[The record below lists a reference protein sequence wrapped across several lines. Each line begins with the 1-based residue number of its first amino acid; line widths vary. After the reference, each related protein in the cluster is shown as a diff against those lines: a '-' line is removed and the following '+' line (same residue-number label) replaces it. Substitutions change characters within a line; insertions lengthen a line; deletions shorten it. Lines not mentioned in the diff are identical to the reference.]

1 MTRVELP
8 WPAKV
13 LHPNARVHWSA
24 RAKAAKKARTDAAFL
39 MLAGEA
45 FGISKLDADA
55 ISAAITFHP
64 PDNRRRDVDGM
75 LAACKSALDGLAD
88 VIGVDDSR
96 WSLSI
101 RKAEPRPPH
110 GAVIVEISVAA

>member
-8 WPAKV
+8 WPDRR
-13 LHPNARVHWSA
+13 LHPNARGHWSK
-24 RAKAAKKARTDAAFL
+24 RASAAKNSRRAAAWIAIG
-39 MLAGEA
+39 AGL
-45 FGISKLDADA
+45 SKLEGDA
-55 ISAAITFHP
+55 ITATVTFHA
-64 PDNRRRDVDGM
+64 PDNRRRDLDGM
-75 LAACKSALDGLAD
+75 LSSCKSALDGLAD

-110 GAVIVEISVAA
+110 GAVIVEIAEAA